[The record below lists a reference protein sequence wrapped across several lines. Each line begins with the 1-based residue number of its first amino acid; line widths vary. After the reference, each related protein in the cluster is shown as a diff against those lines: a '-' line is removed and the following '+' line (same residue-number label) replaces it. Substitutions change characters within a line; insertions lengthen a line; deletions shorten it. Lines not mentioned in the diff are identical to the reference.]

1 MALKI
6 SLKPHERL
14 IIGGAVLKNGSVKT
28 ELMIENKV
36 PILRQNRILNFEEAN
51 TPARRIYFVIQLM
64 YIDQENL
71 AEHHKLY
78 WELVHDFLQAVP
90 RSLELIDKISELIFK
105 EDYYQALS
113 TARQLID
120 FEQEVIDSVKQC
132 C

>member
-120 FEQEVIDSVKQC
+120 FEQEVMDSVKQC